1 MLCDNCH
8 IDKQEKD
15 FINNQK
21 FCYQCEYKLK
31 IKKIAET
38 RKEDT
43 HKCRTCGK
51 HFVLIENL
59 KKRQRSY
66 FCSEACAKLGHKA
79 QLNNHWT
86 RKIRK
91 ETYR

>member
-1 MLCDNCH
+1 MICDNCK

-43 HKCRTCGK
+43 HMPHMR
-51 HFVLIENL
+51 
-59 KKRQRSY
+59 
-66 FCSEACAKLGHKA
+66 KA
-79 QLNNHWT
+79 LCPH
-86 RKIRK
+86 
-91 ETYR
+91 